1 MRKIFYLVPLLV
13 LSCSEDDVI
22 KPYKNTLAGNY
33 RIASV
38 TTDIPLD
45 INLDGVESTNYYEE
59 LSGLHYFNGKEADGV
74 IMTNLNSYGFQAEL
88 RPSKDNIEFGNLT
101 QFVNFNFPV
110 QWVVRADYNDEDSA
124 VLQYSYEGSFNGYMY
139 EFTTSNEINLTGGKN
154 PYNSGF
160 IEKMIQVDENHFVLE
175 MNLSVFKY
183 NEKRWVTTK
192 ATTVYKRYYEDK

>member
-88 RPSKDNIEFGNLT
+88 RDRKSTRLNSSHVKIS
-101 QFVNFNFPV
+101 
-110 QWVVRADYNDEDSA
+110 YA
-124 VLQYSYEGSFNGYMY
+124 VFCLKKKKID
-139 EFTTSNEINLTGGKN
+139 T
-154 PYNSGF
+154 
-160 IEKMIQVDENHFVLE
+160 
-175 MNLSVFKY
+175 
-183 NEKRWVTTK
+183 
-192 ATTVYKRYYEDK
+192 TTVVTDTT